1 MDKRTFLIGVLSITA
16 AVLLAANLIQPRNAE
31 ASLVVKDNEYT
42 AVTARISK
50 GGEALYLL
58 DNRSGR
64 MAVLMYDP
72 NKRAVVPL
80 TQGTDLTLAFNARGG
95 GGAPVR
101 PGGK

>member
-16 AVLLAANLIQPRNAE
+16 AVLLAANLIQPRMAE

-42 AVTARISK
+42 AVTARIAK

-58 DNRSGR
+58 DNRRGR

-72 NKRAVVPL
+72 NKKSVVPL
-80 TQGTDLTLAFNARGG
+80 TQGTDLTLAFIPRGG
-95 GGAPVR
+95 GGPAPR
-101 PGGK
+101 GGK